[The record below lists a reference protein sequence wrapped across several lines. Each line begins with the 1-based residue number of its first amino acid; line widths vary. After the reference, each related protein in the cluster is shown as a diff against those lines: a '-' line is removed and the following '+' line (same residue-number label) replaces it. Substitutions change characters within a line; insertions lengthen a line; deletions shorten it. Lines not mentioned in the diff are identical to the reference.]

1 MGGGG
6 RRAHSASVFFWGG
19 SKLNTGIAYS
29 PPPTHP
35 HKTTTIQQQARFSKP
50 AFPGE
55 TLVTSLWK
63 LDGGQRIV
71 FQTTVKERGVVVLE
85 GGLAEIG
92 PAGAGEGGGRSR
104 L

>member
-1 MGGGG
+1 M
-6 RRAHSASVFFWGG
+6 
-19 SKLNTGIAYS
+19 
-29 PPPTHP
+29 
-35 HKTTTIQQQARFSKP
+35 QARFSKP

-63 LDGGQRIV
+63 LDGGKRIV
-71 FQTTVKERGVVVLE
+71 FQTSVKERGIVVLE

-92 PAGAGEGGGRSR
+92 PASSAGGKGLSR

>member
-1 MGGGG
+1 M
-6 RRAHSASVFFWGG
+6 
-19 SKLNTGIAYS
+19 
-29 PPPTHP
+29 
-35 HKTTTIQQQARFSKP
+35 
-50 AFPGE
+50 
-55 TLVTSLWK
+55 TSLWK

>member
-1 MGGGG
+1 MQYTS
-6 RRAHSASVFFWGG
+6 RIAHPIKFIT
-19 SKLNTGIAYS
+19 KT
-29 PPPTHP
+29 PT
-35 HKTTTIQQQARFSKP
+35 QARFSKP

-63 LDGGQRIV
+63 LEGGKRVV
-71 FQTTVKERGVVVLE
+71 FQTSVKERGVVVLE

-92 PAGAGEGGGRSR
+92 PVGEGGGRSK